1 MDSFVS
7 SHRSGKC
14 CNAVSAGLKIPR
26 GIFKRIKNK
35 QWGRRALVKEFMEKL
50 KVTLSEL
57 QWSYVKIRR
66 TIITAALHQSG
77 FFNDCWSAAVSGRD
91 FVMVERHKTE
101 NVTDL
106 NSVNLNQF
114 INSSTAGKP
123 SGGSNVLHGCF
134 SAEMTGK
141 LKLNCAKGSDT
152 FKKEN

>member
-1 MDSFVS
+1 
-7 SHRSGKC
+7 
-14 CNAVSAGLKIPR
+14 
-26 GIFKRIKNK
+26 
-35 QWGRRALVKEFMEKL
+35 MEKL

-57 QWSYVKIRR
+57 QWSYVKMREKSEG
-66 TIITAALHQSG
+66 QSSLQHSTNQD

-91 FVMVERHKTE
+91 FVMVERHKIE

-114 INSSTAGKP
+114 INSITAGKP

-152 FKKEN
+152 FKTEN